1 MHYTALTSN
10 QIPQIYETF
19 VEAFSDYGV
28 DVSYMTEEVIRNRS
42 AKNGIDFNLSV
53 GAFDEGKMVGFTLV
67 GVDFWQDE
75 LSAFDIMTGITKPY
89 RGQGIARKM
98 FDFTLPKVKERGIK
112 NFVLE
117 VLQQNDAAIKT
128 YSKTGF
134 EIVRSFECFIAQTSQ
149 LKPFVRDLPDIGILS
164 VGKDFLGQSAVFSDW
179 KPSWENSI
187 NSLLRIPDDL
197 TILGAFYQEKLVGI
211 LAYYPL
217 IRWINLLAVDP
228 SFRNTGIA
236 SLLIHQLLLS
246 LEGKTSEIKVI
257 NVDSSDQ
264 ALQALLVK
272 TGFEKVTSQYEMCL
286 KL

>member
-1 MHYTALTSN
+1 MDYTALTSN

-42 AKNGIDFNLSV
+42 AKNGIDFGLSV
-53 GAFDEGKMVGFTLV
+53 GAFDGHKMVGFTLV

-98 FDFTLPKVKERGIK
+98 FDFTLPKVKDRGIK

-117 VLQQNDAAIKT
+117 VLQQNEAAIKA

-134 EIVRSFECFIAQTSQ
+134 EIVRSFECFIAETSQ
-149 LKPFVRDLPDIGILS
+149 LKPAVRDLPDIGILS
-164 VGKDFLGQSAVFSDW
+164 VDKDTLSQATTFFDW

-187 NSLLRIPDDL
+187 SSLLRIPDRL
-197 TILGAFYQEKLVGI
+197 VVLGAFYQQKFVGI

-228 SFRNTGIA
+228 SFRNRGIA
-236 SLLIHQLLLS
+236 TLLIHQLLLT
-246 LEGKTSEIKVI
+246 LEGNTSEIKVI
-257 NVDSSDQ
+257 NVDDSDQ

-272 TGFEKVTSQYEMCL
+272 NGFEKVTSQYEMCL